1 MDILFLLLAFSI
13 KTLCQ
18 TGVFLR
24 ARSNIVKIKRN
35 FVDISTT
42 ADLPLLQLECV
53 LTFLW

>member
-1 MDILFLLLAFSI
+1 M
-13 KTLCQ
+13 
-18 TGVFLR
+18 

-42 ADLPLLQLECV
+42 ADLTLLQLECV